1 MTRSASRS
9 LCAFALLS
17 VFAGCEDSTTNSTTT
32 ASTVD
37 QSFTDSK
44 ARGNIFVL
52 LRDQVTGAPIEEARV
67 TLLGSDSAVVAE
79 SGTSGE
85 VVFRGLLPGTRLLRL
100 EKDGYA
106 GRLVTVTLADGA
118 SDVPRLQDLSLDVS
132 LPKLGAEV
140 NGKVYFLD
148 KSGNRMPLKDA
159 VVDLYFRSESGF
171 RWIAGHR
178 SVSTDSLGEYAFDS
192 LPEDVE
198 LELLVRS
205 RSIGGNVY
213 ATSGNRTIAALKS
226 EEIRYVP
233 VFELLPDVEAF
244 ALLSDNLDA
253 ITESD
258 VLALTFSQAVDT
270 TALRIGDI
278 AVVNGSTDVGI
289 VASWSS
295 GARTLQIRPFSGKW
309 ITGSNRLSL
318 NLKSG
323 LGVSLSKTMN
333 FVASSVSELPKQS
346 GSLSAKANVF
356 GRDTN
361 KVNSGTASVEFKW
374 GRAAGAEGYDLYK
387 KARGDNAYLW
397 VAKTSDAKDTVL
409 ALNTTDMFDK
419 GDTVSFVIVSF
430 NSKGSAGL
438 AGAPAL
444 KLTDAIR
451 PRLVAAPADFTPSSL
466 DNSGGKENLVIGT
479 ARFQF
484 SEVMDTLI
492 RPEIVYEN
500 LNGTKVDRADLVVEW
515 SWTTATEGA
524 LFLAVRPDKNA
535 SGLDA
540 KISVGLSD
548 FRDQNGNLF
557 QSPAQADWTTIL
569 AKAAA
574 PVVVPEP
581 VVVADP

>member
-1 MTRSASRS
+1 MTPSVSRS
-9 LCAFALLS
+9 LCAFALLA
-17 VFAGCEDSTTNSTTT
+17 VLAGCDDTTTNSTTT
-32 ASTVD
+32 ATTVD

-52 LRDQVTGAPIEEARV
+52 LRDQVSGAPVEDARIA
-67 TLLGSDSAVVAE
+67 LLGADSTTVLE
-79 SGTSGE
+79 SGVSGE
-85 VVFRGLLPGTRLLRL
+85 VVFRGLLPGTRLLRI

-106 GRLVTVTLADGA
+106 GRLVTATLYDGA

-140 NGKVYFLD
+140 NGKVYFVD
-148 KSGNRMPLKDA
+148 KTGNRMPLKGA
-159 VVDLYFRSESGF
+159 VVDLYFRSENGF
-171 RWIAGHR
+171 RWISGHR
-178 SVSTDSLGEYAFDS
+178 SIATDSLGQYGFDS

-205 RSIGGNVY
+205 REIGGNVY
-213 ATSGNRTIAALKS
+213 AASGKRSIDALKS
-226 EEIRYVP
+226 GETRYIP
-233 VFELLPDVEAF
+233 VFELQPDVEAF

-258 VLALTFSQAVDT
+258 VLSLTFSQAVDT

-278 AVVNGSTDVGI
+278 AVENGSTDVGI
-289 VASWSS
+289 VATWSS
-295 GARTLQIRPFSGKW
+295 GSRTLQIRPFSGKW
-309 ITGSNRLSL
+309 ITGSNRLVL

-323 LGVSLSKTMN
+323 LGVSLSKSMT
-333 FVASSVSELPKQS
+333 FVASSVSELPKQA
-346 GSLSAKANVF
+346 GFLSAKASVF
-356 GRDTN
+356 GRDTT

-409 ALNTTDMFDK
+409 SLNTTEMFDK
-419 GDTVSFVIVSF
+419 GDTVSFVVVSF

-438 AGAPAL
+438 AGAPSL

-451 PRLVAAPADFTPSSL
+451 PRLVGAPADFTPSSL
-466 DNSGGKENLVIGT
+466 DNSGSKENLEIGK
-479 ARFQF
+479 ARFEF
-484 SEVMDTLI
+484 SEVMDTLL

-500 LNGTKVDRADLVVEW
+500 LNGTKIDRADLVVEW
-515 SWTTATEGA
+515 SWTSSTEGT
-524 LFLAVRPDKNA
+524 LFLAVRPEKNA

-557 QSPAQADWTTIL
+557 QAPAQADWTTIL

-574 PVVVPEP
+574 
-581 VVVADP
+581 VAPAP

>member
-1 MTRSASRS
+1 MTRFMSRS
-9 LCAFALLS
+9 LSAFALLA
-17 VFAGCEDSTTNSTTT
+17 VLAGCDDTTTNSTTT
-32 ASTVD
+32 ATTVD

-52 LRDQVTGAPIEEARV
+52 LRDQVSGDPLEGARV
-67 TLLGSDSAVVAE
+67 TLLGSDSTTVLQ
-79 SGTSGE
+79 SGASGD

-118 SDVPRLQDLSLDVS
+118 SDVPRLQDLSFDVS

-148 KSGNRMPLKDA
+148 KTGNRMPLKGA
-159 VVDLYFRSESGF
+159 LVDLYFRSEDGF

-178 SVSTDSLGEYAFDS
+178 STGTDSLGEYGFDS

-198 LELLVRS
+198 IELLVRS
-205 RSIGGNVY
+205 RAIDGNVY
-213 ATSGNRTIAALKS
+213 AASGTRSIDALKS
-226 EEIRYVP
+226 GETRYIP

-253 ITESD
+253 ITENDALS
-258 VLALTFSQAVDT
+258 LTFSQAVDT

-278 AVVNGSTDVGI
+278 AVVNGTTDVGI
-289 VASWSS
+289 LASWSS

-309 ITGSNRLSL
+309 ITGSNRLVL

-323 LGVSLSKTMN
+323 LGVSLAKSMN

-346 GSLSAKANVF
+346 GFLSAKANVF

-361 KVNSGTASVEFKW
+361 KVNSATASVEFKW

-419 GDTVSFVIVSF
+419 GDTVSFVVVPF

-438 AGAPAL
+438 ASAPSL

-451 PRLVAAPADFTPSSL
+451 PKLVEAPADFAPSSL
-466 DNSGGKENLVIGT
+466 DNSGIKENLVIGT
-479 ARFQF
+479 AKFAF
-484 SEVMDTLI
+484 SEVMDTLA

-500 LNGTKVDRADLVVEW
+500 QNGTKIDRADLVIEW
-515 SWTTATEGA
+515 TWTSASEGA

-557 QSPAQADWTTIL
+557 QAPAQADWTTIL
-569 AKAAA
+569 AKA
-574 PVVVPEP
+574 VVVEAPP
-581 VVVADP
+581 AP

>member
-1 MTRSASRS
+1 MTRFLSRS
-9 LCAFALLS
+9 LSAFALLA
-17 VFAGCEDSTTNSTTT
+17 VLAGCDDTTTNSTTT
-32 ASTVD
+32 ATTVD

-52 LRDQVTGAPIEEARV
+52 LRDQVSGAPLEDARV
-67 TLLGSDSAVVAE
+67 TLLGSDSTTVLQ
-79 SGTSGE
+79 SGASGD

-118 SDVPRLQDLSLDVS
+118 SDVPRLQDLSFDVS

-148 KSGNRMPLKDA
+148 KTGNRMPLKGA
-159 VVDLYFRSESGF
+159 VVDLYFRSEDGF

-178 SVSTDSLGEYAFDS
+178 STGTDSLGEYAFDS

-198 LELLVRS
+198 IELLVRS
-205 RSIGGNVY
+205 RAIDGNVY
-213 ATSGNRTIAALKS
+213 AASGRRSIDALKS
-226 EEIRYVP
+226 GETRYIP

-253 ITESD
+253 ITENDALS
-258 VLALTFSQAVDT
+258 LTFSQAVDT

-278 AVVNGSTDVGI
+278 AVVNGTTDVGI
-289 VASWSS
+289 LATWSS
-295 GARTLQIRPFSGKW
+295 GARSLQIRPFSGKW
-309 ITGSNRLSL
+309 ITGSNRLVL

-323 LGVSLSKTMN
+323 LGVSLAKNMT

-346 GSLSAKANVF
+346 GFLSAKASVF

-361 KVNSGTASVEFKW
+361 KVNSATASVEFKW

-419 GDTVSFVIVSF
+419 GDTVSFVVVPF

-438 AGAPAL
+438 SGAPSL

-451 PRLVAAPADFTPSSL
+451 PKLVEAPADFSPSSL
-466 DNSGGKENLVIGT
+466 DNSGIKENLVIGT
-479 ARFQF
+479 AKFAF
-484 SEVMDTLI
+484 SEVMDTLA

-500 LNGTKVDRADLVVEW
+500 QNGTKIDRADLVIEW
-515 SWTTATEGA
+515 TWTSASEGA
-524 LFLAVRPDKNA
+524 LLLAVRPEKNA

-557 QSPAQADWTTIL
+557 QAPAQADWTTIL
-569 AKAAA
+569 AKA
-574 PVVVPEP
+574 
-581 VVVADP
+581 VVVAPPAP